1 MPLSRRAAPLLLAM
15 VLGLPGA
22 GCAAKAPDTD
32 FAAAAAHSRAV
43 AEKLQSYAIEAT
55 MVVSSGVEG
64 MDPAMNLEVAL
75 SSAGQWPQRLANR
88 QSGTGFTVDLGSGP
102 DGAWLHI
109 SQLGTCYVGP
119 AATLTRDLESAG
131 QFELTAESVYNF
143 YSGLTDYLLK
153 SEPAASGEPVTETLT
168 VDGRE
173 IPCLVYSFAAEEGQ
187 PVEGAVLRGAGRAWY
202 DPASGLVLKS
212 QRELR
217 VLQGG
222 NPVSQNLV
230 TTVNRFSVDKPVS
243 AERFVYAVPAG
254 VRTVDNLDRVTNP
267 DAMTGQTAPDIALS
281 RFDGTTTRLS
291 DHRGKVVFLNF
302 WATWC
307 PPCRMEMPHIETL
320 FRELKDA
327 GDVVFLGAS
336 SEDKETITKFLKKND
351 YSFPMVTVDQQDVA
365 VTYRT
370 QSIPSIFV
378 IDGEGVIRAHLVGA
392 QTEQQMRR
400 ALAKAGI
407 E

>member
-1 MPLSRRAAPLLLAM
+1 MPLSRRAAPLLLAL

-22 GCAAKAPDTD
+22 GCAADAPATD
-32 FAAAAAHSRAV
+32 FAAASAHSRAV
-43 AEKLQSYAIEAT
+43 AQKLESYLIEAT
-55 MVVSSGVEG
+55 MQVSSGVAG
-64 MDPAMNLEVAL
+64 MEPAMKLEVAL
-75 SSAGQWPQRLANR
+75 SSAGQWPHSLANR
-88 QSGTGFTVDLGSGP
+88 QAGTGFTVDLGTGP

-119 AATLTRDLESAG
+119 PATLTRDLDAAG

-143 YSGLTDYLLK
+143 YAGLADFLLPA
-153 SEPAASGEPVTETLT
+153 EPAAAGEPVAETLT

-173 IPCLVYSFAAEEGQ
+173 IPCLVYTFAAEEGE
-187 PVEGAVLRGAGRAWY
+187 PVEGGMLRGEGRAWY

-212 QRELR
+212 QRVLR
-217 VLQGG
+217 VVQGG
-222 NPVSQNLV
+222 NPVHQTLV
-230 TTVNRFSVDKPVS
+230 TTVDRFSLDRPVP

-254 VRTVDNLDRVTNP
+254 VRTVDDLDRLTNP
-267 DAMTGQTAPDIALS
+267 DAMTGQAAPDIALG

-320 FRELKDA
+320 YRELKDA
-327 GDVVFLGAS
+327 GEVVFLGAS
-336 SEDKETITKFLKKND
+336 SEEKATITAFLQKNG
-351 YSFPMVTVDQQDVA
+351 YTFPIVTADQQDVA

-378 IDGEGVIRAHLVGA
+378 IDREGVIRAHLVGA
-392 QTEQQMRR
+392 QTEEQMRR